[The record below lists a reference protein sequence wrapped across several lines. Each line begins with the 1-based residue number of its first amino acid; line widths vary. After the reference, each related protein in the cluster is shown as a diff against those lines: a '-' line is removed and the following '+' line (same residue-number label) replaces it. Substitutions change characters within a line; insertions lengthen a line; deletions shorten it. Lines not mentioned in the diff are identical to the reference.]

1 MSHHFMNW
9 IATAVAI
16 MVVAYVLPGVH
27 VANVWTALLVAL
39 VLGVLNT
46 LVRPI
51 LIILTLP
58 ITAVTFGL
66 FLLVINAVMVL
77 MASHLVPGFTVDS
90 FTWAMLFSVAV
101 SLINFAVSRM

>member
-1 MSHHFMNW
+1 MSHHFFNW

-27 VANVWTALLVAL
+27 VASIWTALLVAL
-39 VLGVLNT
+39 VLGILNA

-51 LIILTLP
+51 LVILTLP
-58 ITAVTFGL
+58 ITALTFGL
-66 FLLVINAVMVL
+66 FLLVINAVLVL
-77 MASHLVPGFTVDS
+77 MASHLVPGFYVDG
-90 FTWAMLFSVAV
+90 FMWALFFSIAV